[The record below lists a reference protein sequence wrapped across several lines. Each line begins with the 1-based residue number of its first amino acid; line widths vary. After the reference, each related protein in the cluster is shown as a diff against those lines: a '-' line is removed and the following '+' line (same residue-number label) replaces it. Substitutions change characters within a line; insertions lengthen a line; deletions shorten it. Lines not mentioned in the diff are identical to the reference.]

1 MRRCYSLTAVVWLVL
16 GFSWQP
22 AKAQDYTVCPQDQD
36 ECVVEWASET
46 GEPIMNALT
55 LTVANDVDRPA
66 GRIYKLKRGGFYYI
80 TEHLSNS
87 GFNLR
92 LIGQTAEEGAAA
104 GENVCGPG
112 GNEDCG
118 PAIIQRF
125 RRDDGSVDP
134 RMIESSGDGN
144 GGLEL
149 RHLWLMGQDNTGV
162 TANYEPITI
171 NSKNSR
177 FIFDHVI
184 FDRNDWHHLGFKAEG
199 NDIFITNCL
208 FRNLVGPTQIW
219 EGRAI
224 RLEAGADTVIFEN
237 NSFFNL
243 TSFPFQSE
251 AAPVE
256 YFLFNHNTLVNFG
269 RNFNAGGLWK
279 RAYVTNNLM
288 INPFWQGE
296 SQQQY
301 NDRYN
306 SWVGAGNDPNYFSQ
320 CCEHIGIFGIQ
331 PLPARY
337 GLESDRRIVLANNN
351 WWLDPAVAQI
361 HQELGVRSQPLVSDT
376 TARWFALREGMVMQN
391 NTNLE
396 VQLANAP
403 TVSDV
408 YQQMRTFI
416 SQWINNQPTPWALV
430 VWDPGRDPDPTF
442 NIWPVPEDFS
452 YTHAQLQT
460 AGTDG
465 LPLGDLNWFPDALQ
479 NYLAN
484 RNAYIQAIEDIAGG
498 APERPVGQQVVE
510 GEKGVIQNG
519 EIYRAQGF
527 TSFFF
532 EGSGHVRWVFNAPQD
547 GEYILRVQTNL
558 GNETVR
564 GQHIRIDGVG
574 LRNTNTYG
582 EFFFC
587 STASDNPECKFK
599 LQPNTWEW
607 VEIRQ
612 ADLVAG
618 SLVLTAGE
626 HTLEIAPSW
635 GWQWFS
641 GVEIKLASTGETIA
655 TLTPADAVELVAAR
669 LQCEDPNAFCPSGFQ
684 AALLNAGGTVSWT
697 IEVPEGVRSGLA
709 RIFYQA
715 ESGASGTLI
724 VDGQEVASL
733 SFPPAAGTSAAE
745 TQSPRFS
752 IQTGAKT
759 IELGAGT
766 HTIGIASSSG
776 GLIIDYVIVLYY
788 YGVVATERST
798 LPEGYAL
805 EQNYPNP
812 FQRATTIRYSLPQPG
827 KVRLVVYD
835 LLGREVARLVDR
847 EVPAGTH
854 AIRFEPNGLASGL
867 YFYRLETPEGALVR
881 TMTLAK

>member
-1 MRRCYSLTAVVWLVL
+1 MRGLYYLGTVVLLALWVGARPATA
-16 GFSWQP
+16 QN
-22 AKAQDYTVCPQDQD
+22 YTVCPSNQN

-55 LTVANDVDRPA
+55 LTVANDANRPA
-66 GRIYKLKRGGFYYI
+66 GRVYKLKRGGFYYI

-104 GENVCGPG
+104 GENICGQS

-125 RRDDGSVDP
+125 RRDDGTVDP

-177 FIFDHVI
+177 FIFDYVI

-199 NDIFITNCL
+199 NDIIITNCL
-208 FRNLVGPTQIW
+208 FRNLVGPSQIW

-301 NDRYN
+301 TDRYN
-306 SWVGAGNDPNYFSQ
+306 SWVGAGNDPDYFTQ

-376 TARWFALREGMVMQN
+376 TARWFALRDGMVMQN
-391 NTNLE
+391 NTNLP

-403 TVSDV
+403 TVASV
-408 YQQMRTFI
+408 YQQMQTFI

-452 YTHAQLQT
+452 YTHSQLQT

-465 LPLGDLNWFPDALQ
+465 LPLGDLNWFPEAKQ

-498 APERPVGQQVVE
+498 APEQPVGQQVVE
-510 GEKGVIQNG
+510 GEKGVIENG
-519 EIYRAQGF
+519 EIYRPQGF

-532 EGSGHVRWVFNAPQD
+532 EGSGRVRWVFNAPQD

-558 GNETVR
+558 GNETER

-574 LRNTNTYG
+574 LRNSNTYG

-587 STASDNPECKFK
+587 STASSNAECKFK

-612 ADLVAG
+612 SDLVAG
-618 SLVLTAGE
+618 SLELTAGE

-641 GVEIKLASTGETIA
+641 SVEIKLAATGETVA
-655 TLTPADAVELVAAR
+655 MLTPADAVELVAAR
-669 LQCEDPNAFCPSGFQ
+669 LQCEDAEAFCPSGFQ
-684 AALLNAGGTVSWT
+684 AALLQAGGSVTWT

-715 ESGASGTLI
+715 ETGASGTLI
-724 VDGQEVASL
+724 VDGQEVATL
-733 SFPPAAGTSAAE
+733 SFPPATGTSASEA
-745 TQSPRFS
+745 QSPRFS
-752 IQTGAKT
+752 IQSGAKT
-759 IELGAGT
+759 VELGSGT
-766 HTIGIASSSG
+766 HTIGIASASG
-776 GLIIDYVIVLYY
+776 GLIVDYVIVLYY
-788 YGVVATERST
+788 YGVVATERNT

-812 FQRATTIRYSLPQPG
+812 FQRATTIRYTLPQPG

-847 EVPAGTH
+847 EVPAGAH
-854 AIRFEPNGLASGL
+854 AVRFEPTGLASGL

-881 TMTLAK
+881 TMTLMK